1 MIKFDLHIHSIESK
15 YKENPGIVDAST
27 TENAEVLLEKL
38 EENQVGLFSIT
49 DHNRFNV
56 DLYCRLDELIAKGL
70 YPNVQGLVA
79 GVEFDVQMDPE
90 MGKCHIITIFDA
102 KNKRENYIRIHNG
115 IDAHRL
121 DDKDAAYDKKGYEEL
136 LREIGLN
143 VILIACQRNSLD
155 RHDGHHNSLSESTM
169 EAEELI
175 LAGYINALEFQRPN
189 VEGILK
195 DNLRKMPRQVMLL
208 MGSDCHEWSA
218 YPNHDSK
225 NGNRQ
230 FSHSKANILPTFKG
244 LLMAVT
250 SPETRINQPEN
261 RNRYYIES
269 ISIGGISYP
278 LVNGLN
284 AIIGENGSG
293 KSTLL
298 KVMHGETR
306 QSFVSSL
313 KTKNSIEC
321 NSGDSDKRLYI
332 EQGRIVEAFGKNN
345 LFPQDH
351 FLQVDH
357 GAFRD
362 AYTSY
367 ASRIL
372 TYMRNRIAAKD
383 ALVLLPKESIQY
395 NELVHEG
402 GYFIRIERDSD
413 FGEIENLHSIHNKEL
428 TDLLSSVK
436 RMRASEYYVDFFD
449 DLEQIIQLLEKIYQ
463 RVHADY
469 EDVCIEQSIKN
480 YIISAVAHYNEEV
493 NTAATSKEREQRDFL
508 EARRDFIGHLIDA
521 AKKNTVA
528 NPFPNS
534 PAPISGCSSNPRFG
548 FSFNSEAIYHERD
561 VLNEFLSRMFTKN
574 YASIEALKTIE
585 TTDELVSAIKN
596 CTDSNQV
603 ETVFQRN
610 LSNFL
615 DELCQCKNY
624 IVDTTQG
631 NEELGNTL
639 GELSLAYFKYMT
651 EQEIERCIFLIDQP
665 EDHISNNNISKKLIR
680 YFNAIRTK
688 RQIIMVT
695 HNPLLVVNQ
704 DVDNVIFVRKIGD
717 KIEAISGCLELENEN
732 VNILDIIAQN
742 MDGGK
747 DSIEKRLRVYGKGN
761 HTDNAEF

>member
-1 MIKFDLHIHSIESK
+1 
-15 YKENPGIVDAST
+15 
-27 TENAEVLLEKL
+27 
-38 EENQVGLFSIT
+38 
-49 DHNRFNV
+49 
-56 DLYCRLDELIAKGL
+56 
-70 YPNVQGLVA
+70 
-79 GVEFDVQMDPE
+79 
-90 MGKCHIITIFDA
+90 
-102 KNKRENYIRIHNG
+102 
-115 IDAHRL
+115 
-121 DDKDAAYDKKGYEEL
+121 
-136 LREIGLN
+136 
-143 VILIACQRNSLD
+143 
-155 RHDGHHNSLSESTM
+155 
-169 EAEELI
+169 
-175 LAGYINALEFQRPN
+175 
-189 VEGILK
+189 
-195 DNLRKMPRQVMLL
+195 
-208 MGSDCHEWSA
+208 
-218 YPNHDSK
+218 
-225 NGNRQ
+225 
-230 FSHSKANILPTFKG
+230 
-244 LLMAVT
+244 
-250 SPETRINQPEN
+250 
-261 RNRYYIES
+261 
-269 ISIGGISYP
+269 
-278 LVNGLN
+278 
-284 AIIGENGSG
+284 
-293 KSTLL
+293 
-298 KVMHGETR
+298 
-306 QSFVSSL
+306 
-313 KTKNSIEC
+313 
-321 NSGDSDKRLYI
+321 
-332 EQGRIVEAFGKNN
+332 
-345 LFPQDH
+345 
-351 FLQVDH
+351 
-357 GAFRD
+357 
-362 AYTSY
+362 
-367 ASRIL
+367 
-372 TYMRNRIAAKD
+372 
-383 ALVLLPKESIQY
+383 
-395 NELVHEG
+395 
-402 GYFIRIERDSD
+402 
-413 FGEIENLHSIHNKEL
+413 
-428 TDLLSSVK
+428 
-436 RMRASEYYVDFFD
+436 
-449 DLEQIIQLLEKIYQ
+449 
-463 RVHADY
+463 
-469 EDVCIEQSIKN
+469 
-480 YIISAVAHYNEEV
+480 
-493 NTAATSKEREQRDFL
+493 
-508 EARRDFIGHLIDA
+508 LIDA